1 MFIFVLILRA
11 HLYVHDFLINRP
23 IETLIIILVIILVV
37 HRIVEKIESKSWK
50 WIWTNYFIFISIS
63 LNMEAYVDSKCSVN
77 VKHGEIFVRVALNE
91 IFRWQRLYFIIEI
104 RTFLLFSNFY
114 MNGIK
119 NFFPLFLQ
127 INRFLWKVR
136 YIYTYHFGD
145 KFYL

>member
-11 HLYVHDFLINRP
+11 HLCVHDFLINWP

-127 INRFLWKVR
+127 INRFL
-136 YIYTYHFGD
+136 
-145 KFYL
+145 